1 MLLLF
6 IPHPS
11 PLCLVRVERFELSEK
26 LILSQ
31 PPLPIGL
38 HARRPLPIFDCRVPV
53 VSKVQRLMSNV
64 RSIGNDFARGG
75 IRTHTA
81 QILNLSSPAN
91 WTTRAKTF
99 AIFDC
104 RLLIVSKVR
113 NRGRSNVR
121 QSDKSKIDNWQSA
134 KIGTGGGIRTHTV

>member
-1 MLLLF
+1 MRDETNRLMVLLLF

-11 PLCLVRVERFELSEK
+11 LLCLGTRGEIRTLRK

-99 AIFDC
+99 AIF
-104 RLLIVSKVR
+104 
-113 NRGRSNVR
+113 
-121 QSDKSKIDNWQSA
+121 
-134 KIGTGGGIRTHTV
+134 